1 MLKRWL
7 VNLALALLVIG
18 LALLVWL
25 RPGSDAGKAPALTDL
40 PADGIRTIRIERPGQ
55 EEIRLEK
62 TGRDWRLV
70 APLGAR
76 AGRHRV
82 DNLLR
87 VAGAEY
93 DTHFA
98 AAGQNLAAFG
108 LDQPAARLWLDEEV
122 IHFGAPH
129 PLKNQR
135 YVLYR
140 DQIHLIAG
148 NHFSALGVRPLD
160 FVDTRLFEE
169 NRRPVAIAL
178 AQFALT
184 LKEGSWQLQPAD
196 PEIGADRLGGFVD
209 DWRHARALSVARD
222 SGRAATAHVRIGF
235 EEDGNTGTLE
245 LDILAEQ
252 PELIL
257 RRRDEGLEYHFPAD
271 IGRRLL
277 SLRPDHA

>member
-7 VNLALALLVIG
+7 VNLALVALVSG
-18 LALLVWL
+18 LALLLWL
-25 RPGSDAGKAPALTDL
+25 KPGTDAGTAPTLTDL
-40 PADGIRTIRIERPGQ
+40 PTDEIRTIRIERPGQ
-55 EEIRLEK
+55 ADVRLEK
-62 TGRDWRLV
+62 SGRDWRLV

-87 VAGAEY
+87 VAGAEH

-98 AAGQNLAAFG
+98 AAGQDLAAFG
-108 LDQPAARLWLDEEV
+108 LDQPAARLWLDDAV
-122 IHFGAPH
+122 IQFGAPH

-160 FVDTRLFEE
+160 FVDTRLLEE
-169 NRRPVAIAL
+169 NRRPLAIAL

-184 LKEGSWQLQPAD
+184 LKDGSWQLRPAD
-196 PEIGADRLGGFVD
+196 PEIGADRLGSYVD

-222 SGRAATAHVRIGF
+222 SGRAATAQVRIDF
-235 EEDGNTGTLE
+235 EEDGHTGTLE

-252 PELIL
+252 PALIL

-271 IGRRLL
+271 VGRRLL